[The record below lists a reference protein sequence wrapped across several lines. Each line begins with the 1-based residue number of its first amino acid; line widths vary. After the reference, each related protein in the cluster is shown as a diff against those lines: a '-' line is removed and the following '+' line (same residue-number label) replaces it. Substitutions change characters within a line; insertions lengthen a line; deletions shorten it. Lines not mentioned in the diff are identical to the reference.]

1 MGKKV
6 RSTLRKLGIVL
17 LAAAVFA
24 GAVWIADA
32 VYWANQP
39 KEVSRV
45 WEGILLLENG
55 ETRHCTVRLDGVL
68 RRNEDTLQFERSHSG
83 DSKGCIFVDE
93 TPLLDIIHFWWEDE
107 EPRIF
112 RITDVGAILL
122 DPEMTKFGAKLLG
135 EVLDP
140 ALAGQTVYV
149 FAPYLPSELMPA
161 LEDISIK

>member
-55 ETRHCTVRLDGVL
+55 ETRHCTVRLDGIL
-68 RRNEDTLQFERSHSG
+68 RRMKTPSNLNGPIAATARAAFSWTKRRS
-83 DSKGCIFVDE
+83 
-93 TPLLDIIHFWWEDE
+93 
-107 EPRIF
+107 
-112 RITDVGAILL
+112 
-122 DPEMTKFGAKLLG
+122 
-135 EVLDP
+135 
-140 ALAGQTVYV
+140 
-149 FAPYLPSELMPA
+149 
-161 LEDISIK
+161 SI